1 MCYNSRLE
9 LGTCSPETLFIKFTT
24 LFLAHWNTSLSYGYA
39 FFFNLLFTSQE
50 WKLMIYLHF
59 FMHGLVSCKISLF
72 KINGNPWILNRK
84 YIKNTEFTNFVLHA
98 ILSGIAKS
106 CYLISPPA
114 PRTRICPL
122 FSVST
127 QKTLPIH

>member
-72 KINGNPWILNRK
+72 KINGSQQILNRK
-84 YIKNTEFTNFVLHA
+84 YIKIFISLGTFSSFSIEGPVFHLIDDCEHPLLYLPGT
-98 ILSGIAKS
+98 GIA
-106 CYLISPPA
+106 
-114 PRTRICPL
+114 
-122 FSVST
+122 
-127 QKTLPIH
+127 LPETAV